1 MDWNYYIVFRW
12 MRTAL
17 GLSGNELNAFALVYS
32 YSQDGQGCYFG
43 SLATTAD
50 MLGVTVQ
57 TAVTV
62 LKKLQERG
70 YVDKTESISN
80 GVKTCSYRP
89 TQKILEVLKNFE
101 RGTQKF
107 LEGGT
112 QKFLDN
118 NKDIDNKSIIKTSTN
133 PLTPF
138 REFVSLKEEEY
149 AKLVAD
155 FGKAD
160 ADRLLD
166 ILNNYKGSTGKKYK
180 SDYLAIRSWCVDRL
194 HEQQA
199 RERRGSRSGD
209 QSVASWAAEMYKK
222 FNGN

>member
-1 MDWNYYIVFRW
+1 M
-12 MRTAL
+12 
-17 GLSGNELNAFALVYS
+17 
-32 YSQDGQGCYFG
+32 
-43 SLATTAD
+43 
-50 MLGVTVQ
+50 
-57 TAVTV
+57 
-62 LKKLQERG
+62 
-70 YVDKTESISN
+70 
-80 GVKTCSYRP
+80 
-89 TQKILEVLKNFE
+89 
-101 RGTQKF
+101 
-107 LEGGT
+107 
-112 QKFLDN
+112 
-118 NKDIDNKSIIKTSTN
+118 
-133 PLTPF
+133 
-138 REFVSLKEEEY
+138 KEEEY

-199 RERRGSRSGD
+199 RERRGNRSGD